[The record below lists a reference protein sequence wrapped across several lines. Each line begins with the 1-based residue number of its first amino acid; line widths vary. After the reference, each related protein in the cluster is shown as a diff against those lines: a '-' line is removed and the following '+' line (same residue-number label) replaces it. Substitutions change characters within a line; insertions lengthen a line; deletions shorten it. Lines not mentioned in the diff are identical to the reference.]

1 MNNTLHGTMT
11 VKLGAEEFTLQPTL
25 KAVRAI
31 ESRLGGLRGASQT
44 INAMSVEGCAIIL
57 AAGAGLEGKAADAIA
72 EKVWKAGVLDVSV
85 QLNKYLAALYNPRGA
100 DAAGNEQAGTA

>member
-11 VKLGAEEFTLQPTL
+11 VILGDEKFTLQPTL

-44 INAMSVEGCAIIL
+44 INSLSVDGCAIIL

-72 EKVWKAGVLDVSV
+72 EKVWQAGVLEVST
-85 QLNKYLAALYNPRGA
+85 QLNAYIIALYNPRGA
-100 DAAGNEQAGTA
+100 DQGKDQAGTA